1 MSKAI
6 KSQLCSRINVGHLLV
21 TELLAVL
28 FLGFRNEGLCVM
40 SAFFNGLSPEASV
53 NGGAI
58 RFLVL
63 ARQPQGATSQMF
75 TQP

>member
-1 MSKAI
+1 
-6 KSQLCSRINVGHLLV
+6 
-21 TELLAVL
+21 
-28 FLGFRNEGLCVM
+28 M

>member
-6 KSQLCSRINVGHLLV
+6 QSQLCSRINVGHLLV

-28 FLGFRNEGLCVM
+28 CLGFRNEGLCVM
-40 SAFFNGLSPEASV
+40 SAVNGLSPEASV

-58 RFLVL
+58 RFPLL
-63 ARQPQGATSQMF
+63 ARQSQGATSQMF